1 MVLDKAVRIDKDN
14 IAIKRI
20 KERCINCGRCKTIC
34 SDVVGIN
41 YNEKCKEAV
50 CINCGQCI
58 LNCPVGA
65 LIPKYDYKK
74 VLNYLHDT
82 EKIVTISIAPA
93 VRTSIGEGFG
103 LEPGTFL
110 EKQLVGALRKIGFD
124 YVFDVTFG
132 ADMTVME
139 EAMELVNRLKNN
151 GTLPMFT
158 SCCPSWVKYLEIYH
172 PDKISHLS
180 TVKSP
185 IGIQSSIINTYF
197 VKMMNI
203 PKEKIINVVIAPCTA
218 KKYEIKRSEMGMDIA
233 LTTSELVLLLKE
245 SGIDITK
252 VEPMEFSN
260 LLSKGSGAGLIF
272 GRSGGVL
279 ESILRCVNYII
290 TGKDKITDTL
300 SLEENEKSGKI
311 KKTTVNIGPYKLRVA
326 SIQGMKNVEEILKDL
341 DNYDFIEVMNCDE
354 GCVGGGGQVLTAI
367 NKMPLANKKRALS
380 LEVDDKSNNIRFCY
394 KNPDVINIYKTYL
407 DYPNSPK
414 AIKLIHT
421 NFKDR
426 SSILKELSL

>member
-1 MVLDKAVRIDKDN
+1 
-14 IAIKRI
+14 
-20 KERCINCGRCKTIC
+20 
-34 SDVVGIN
+34 
-41 YNEKCKEAV
+41 
-50 CINCGQCI
+50 
-58 LNCPVGA
+58 
-65 LIPKYDYKK
+65 
-74 VLNYLHDT
+74 
-82 EKIVTISIAPA
+82 
-93 VRTSIGEGFG
+93 
-103 LEPGTFL
+103 
-110 EKQLVGALRKIGFD
+110 
-124 YVFDVTFG
+124 
-132 ADMTVME
+132 MTVME